1 MNMYKYATHPGY
13 NMGTLLIHN
22 NENNVVVSKADID
35 TLETI
40 GAGLRVNRMLIQSL
54 LNPEGENDLA
64 TTVHTE
70 EEIFNM
76 VKAQENE
83 DQVDDDDDE
92 NEPEHP
98 IVRPTKKQMVNHI
111 SQTLMYLDGEDNPES
126 NALSNLPEKYQQ
138 KLVIDVHFN
147 GQQTTLTNFFKPVD
161 QA

>member
-1 MNMYKYATHPGY
+1 
-13 NMGTLLIHN
+13 
-22 NENNVVVSKADID
+22 
-35 TLETI
+35 
-40 GAGLRVNRMLIQSL
+40 
-54 LNPEGENDLA
+54 
-64 TTVHTE
+64 
-70 EEIFNM
+70 M